1 LSATSAPLSAAVPVD
16 DSLDYGLVCGIAGEL
31 GLDKALTANQ
41 DQDGSGTISLGDT
54 LEYTVTATNTGS
66 VTLSNVV
73 VSDDMITPASTTC
86 ATLPQAQTCVLVG
99 TYTVTQA
106 DIDTGDLVNTA
117 TTRSDQTT
125 ERTTVVTTPVPQN
138 PAIELVKEAQLRD
151 QTPPGEPGDVIDY
164 TLTVTN
170 TGDVTLED
178 VEVVDD
184 LIVLDCSPSQPAVLG
199 PAETM
204 TCTGSYEIRFTDLG
218 SNRLT
223 NVGSVTGDAP
233 DDSVVADDDSAGT
246 PIISPIPVPVAAW
259 PAWLLLIVG
268 IAVIGRRQASARL
281 P

>member
-1 LSATSAPLSAAVPVD
+1 
-16 DSLDYGLVCGIAGEL
+16 
-31 GLDKALTANQ
+31 
-41 DQDGSGTISLGDT
+41 
-54 LEYTVTATNTGS
+54 
-66 VTLSNVV
+66 
-73 VSDDMITPASTTC
+73 
-86 ATLPQAQTCVLVG
+86 
-99 TYTVTQA
+99 
-106 DIDTGDLVNTA
+106 
-117 TTRSDQTT
+117 
-125 ERTTVVTTPVPQN
+125 
-138 PAIELVKEAQLRD
+138 
-151 QTPPGEPGDVIDY
+151 
-164 TLTVTN
+164 
-170 TGDVTLED
+170 
-178 VEVVDD
+178 
-184 LIVLDCSPSQPAVLG
+184 VLDCSPSQPAVLG